1 MNGHTF
7 EMTMRK
13 RCIMSNYRSNRSS
26 RTTLA
31 KPWIL
36 PFVIVA
42 GLAAAW
48 AAPWSFTDGTPNS
61 YIFKTLVPLI
71 AQAAISSVCAVLA
84 FLGKPAWLPLLIATI
99 AISFINSLSFSTG
112 FFGVKFGTA
121 QAVVLILVALALI
134 PTVIWG
140 RNIVDYSVTTDMP
153 TFNTDPNHD
162 NW

>member
-1 MNGHTF
+1 
-7 EMTMRK
+7 
-13 RCIMSNYRSNRSS
+13 MSTYGYKKNTK
-26 RTTLA
+26 TTLA

-48 AAPWSFTDGTPNS
+48 AAPWTFVDGTPPS

-71 AQAAISSVCAVLA
+71 VQAVISSVCAVLA

-99 AISFINSLSFSTG
+99 SVASINALSFS
-112 FFGVKFGTA
+112 FAIFGVQFGTA
-121 QAVVLILVALALI
+121 QSIVLILVALALI
-134 PTVIWG
+134 PTIIWG
-140 RNIVDYSVTTDMP
+140 RNEVSYSVTTDMP
-153 TFNTDPNHD
+153 TFNADPSHD

>member
-1 MNGHTF
+1 
-7 EMTMRK
+7 
-13 RCIMSNYRSNRSS
+13 MSNYGYQKSTKS
-26 RTTLA
+26 TLA

-48 AAPWSFTDGTPNS
+48 AAPWSFTDGTS
-61 YIFKTLVPLI
+61 TSFIAKTLIPLI
-71 AQAAISSVCAVLA
+71 AQAAIGSVCAVLA

-99 AISFINSLSFSTG
+99 AISFINALSFSFG
-112 FFGVKFGTA
+112 IFGVKFGTA
-121 QAVVLILVALALI
+121 QSIVLALVALALI

-140 RNIVDYSVTTDMP
+140 RNIVDYSVKTDMP
-153 TFNTDPNHD
+153 TFNADPNHD